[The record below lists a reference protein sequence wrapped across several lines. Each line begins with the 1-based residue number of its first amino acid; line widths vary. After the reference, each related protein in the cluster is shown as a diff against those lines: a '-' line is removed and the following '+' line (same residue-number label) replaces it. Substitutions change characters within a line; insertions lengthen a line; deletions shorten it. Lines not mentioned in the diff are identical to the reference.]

1 MAENRWIKTFSSS
14 FFWALVPLV
23 ILLLLAILRRIWE
36 YSFTIERYFVLVLGL
51 WLTGIVIYFI
61 FSKKENIKV
70 IPASLCILAFLISFG
85 PWGAFSVSEQ
95 SQINRLQYYLQ
106 ENDLLQDDK
115 IQKASDDVSFEDR
128 REISSIIRYL
138 NNNHGLDGIQPWFDQ
153 NFDSLVTKTAAADSA
168 QPVAHYNRPEH
179 IVELLG
185 IKYENRGADYPAGT
199 GLDQL
204 QTDRKNTLEVKGV
217 SVVIQNLN
225 WPISGTRQE
234 RNLRDGRTLIMQAD
248 SVSLT
253 LFWEPDEQNSI
264 TVNLKPLIQRLSNKF
279 PANQRILPDEAMT
292 LDRSTDSFAIRIYFN
307 QISWRTANSQV
318 IPEKAQFDIG
328 IK

>member
-1 MAENRWIKTFSSS
+1 M
-14 FFWALVPLV
+14 
-23 ILLLLAILRRIWE
+23 
-36 YSFTIERYFVLVLGL
+36 
-51 WLTGIVIYFI
+51 
-61 FSKKENIKV
+61 
-70 IPASLCILAFLISFG
+70 
-85 PWGAFSVSEQ
+85 
-95 SQINRLQYYLQ
+95 
-106 ENDLLQDDK
+106 
-115 IQKASDDVSFEDR
+115 
-128 REISSIIRYL
+128 
-138 NNNHGLDGIQPWFDQ
+138 
-153 NFDSLVTKTAAADSA
+153 TKTAAADSA

-185 IKYENRGADYPAGT
+185 IEYENRSAQQPTEPGF
-199 GLDQL
+199 DQFH
-204 QTDRKNTLEVKGV
+204 TDRKNTLEVKGV

-225 WPISGTRQE
+225 WPISGTRQV
-234 RNLRDGRTLIMQAD
+234 RNLRDGRTLIIQAD
-248 SVSLT
+248 SASLT
-253 LFWEPDEQNSI
+253 LFLESDEQNSI